1 MEPEKIE
8 KQGSSESL
16 NQEFDK
22 LIQEIF
28 IDKVKNIS
36 NDSTI
41 KIQSMITKFEANI
54 KDHFGEEIKTLKNKF
69 IDFYTK
75 QNGELI
81 KLVED
86 EFLNLKEKQTQDFI
100 EIKGDSE
107 KVKLTLIDSN
117 EKLIESFHTRLAF
130 IEMKLVV
137 LKKVALFLGLCNI
150 ALLITLVCF
159 QIYLGLK

>member
-41 KIQSMITKFEANI
+41 KIQSMITKIEANI
-54 KDHFGEEIKTLKNKF
+54 KDHFDEEIK
-69 IDFYTK
+69 
-75 QNGELI
+75 
-81 KLVED
+81 
-86 EFLNLKEKQTQDFI
+86 
-100 EIKGDSE
+100 
-107 KVKLTLIDSN
+107 
-117 EKLIESFHTRLAF
+117 
-130 IEMKLVV
+130 
-137 LKKVALFLGLCNI
+137 
-150 ALLITLVCF
+150 
-159 QIYLGLK
+159 

>member
-8 KQGSSESL
+8 NQGSSESL

-41 KIQSMITKFEANI
+41 KIQSMITKIEANI
-54 KDHFGEEIKTLKNKF
+54 KDHFDEEIKTLKNKF

-86 EFLNLKEKQTQDFI
+86 EFLNLKEKQTQDII

-130 IEMKLVV
+130 IEMKIVV
-137 LKKVALFLGLCNI
+137 
-150 ALLITLVCF
+150 
-159 QIYLGLK
+159 